1 MVLLACMASLCL
13 LSACDRSHE
22 VQLRFKLGAESEA
35 LQRVQFYVFDVE
47 LLRGN
52 GSRQRMT
59 LNTETPWQTERVA
72 LLDLSGPNPERR
84 ERVVGAVPSDAY
96 TGVRFAIGV
105 PFDLNHAN
113 PLTASA
119 PLDRAE
125 LFWSWQS
132 GYKFLRME
140 LTDQEHAG
148 AFHLGS
154 TGCSSASALRPPA
167 QPCSQPNV
175 MRIELRDFDPSR
187 QTIEVRVAELVVA
200 LKSSNQA
207 ACTGD
212 YASDSA
218 CVSAFALTG
227 IDPKTGAC
235 ASQDGVCSSQRLF
248 AVP

>member
-1 MVLLACMASLCL
+1 MVLPACIASLCL

-22 VQLRFKLGAESEA
+22 VQLRFKLGPESA
-35 LQRVQFYVFDVE
+35 AIHRVQFYVFDVE

-52 GSRQRMT
+52 GAWQSVT
-59 LNTETPWQTERVA
+59 LNTESPWQTERVA
-72 LLDLSGPNPERR
+72 LLDLKGPNPERR
-84 ERVVGAVPSDAY
+84 EAVTGTVAGESY
-96 TGVRFAIGV
+96 TGVRFSIGV
-105 PFDLNHAN
+105 PFELNHAN

-119 PLDRAE
+119 PLNRAE

-132 GYKFLRME
+132 GYKFLRVE

-167 QPCSQPNV
+167 QPCMQPNM
-175 MRIELRDFDPSR
+175 MRIELRDFDPL
-187 QTIEVRVAELVVA
+187 QQPIEVRVADMVAA

-212 YASDSA
+212 YESDAA
-218 CVSAFALTG
+218 CVAAFALTG
-227 IDPKTGAC
+227 LDVQTGMC
-235 ASQDGVCSSQRLF
+235 ASQDGICSSQRLF
-248 AVP
+248 TAP